1 MAVALE
7 NSKRIEEAQKI
18 SKKEPRKAEAIYKD
32 VLSNGPGQGEVAL
45 REYETAL
52 MSLGELYRDGKQ
64 ANELGEL
71 VKKSCSSLSKFAKAK
86 TAKLGLFLV
95 FNSCLL

>member
-32 VLSNGPGQGEVAL
+32 VLSNGPGQGEV
-45 REYETAL
+45 AL